1 MKKTKK
7 ENVPASHEG
16 KGFLTLAGEALSVLG
31 EEIVEGKDK
40 LVAAASEKINEV
52 KKAIKKAA
60 KKKAAP
66 ARKKKSV
73 AAKKPSKKP
82 VVKTAR
88 KASVKKKSVKKSTA
102 GKKRK

>member
-7 ENVPASHEG
+7 ENAPASHEG

-40 LVAAASEKINEV
+40 LVAAASEKMNEV
-52 KKAIKKAA
+52 KKAIKKARKASA
-60 KKKAAP
+60 KKKSA
-66 ARKKKSV
+66 
-73 AAKKPSKKP
+73 
-82 VVKTAR
+82 
-88 KASVKKKSVKKSTA
+88 KKSTA